1 MIMSPKGPL
10 HAFLS
15 GTGRD
20 ARGRLVA
27 EVLRFSD
34 EELERH
40 HDYIQW
46 LFPLPDRSAAQPN
59 APVLSEAEIQAIR
72 NDPGSVATLENAT
85 RRMLDFYRDSDA
97 WLRPWDHNHLRIT
110 RIIKSLRLLVGQD
123 AARGFYDAIMTM
135 HRAGGSPVNAE
146 SLRFW
151 GAAARD

>member
-1 MIMSPKGPL
+1 MITSPEGPL

-27 EVLRFSD
+27 DILRFSN

-46 LFPLPDRSAAQPN
+46 LFLLPDRSAAQPN
-59 APVLSEAEIQAIR
+59 APVLSDAEIQAIR
-72 NDPGSVATLENAT
+72 NDPGSVGTLESAT
-85 RRMLDFYRDSDA
+85 RRMLDFYRDSDG
-97 WLRPWDHNHLRIT
+97 WLRQWDHNHLRIT
-110 RIIKSLRLLVGQD
+110 RIIKSLRLLLGQE
-123 AARGFYDAIMTM
+123 AARGFYDAILTM
-135 HRAGGSPVNAE
+135 QRAGGSPVNAE

-151 GAAARD
+151 SDAARG